1 MEGSVLGTIAGRL
14 GMQNGPEVGFMSSSG
29 DEQDAHVRQVVKQA
43 HEELMQ
49 LLRQRAELMKRIGS
63 LKQTI
68 SGLANLFGN
77 TVLSDDLLDL
87 VGEPRD
93 RKRQAGFTNAC
104 RKVLM
109 EADRP
114 LSARDVCQKIE
125 EKVPLLLAR
134 HREPLASVTTVLNR
148 LASYGEA
155 EAVVAN
161 GRRAWQWAAERAS

>member
-1 MEGSVLGTIAGRL
+1 MFGTIAGRL
-14 GMQNGPEVGFMSSSG
+14 GTQNGPVVGFMNSSS
-29 DEQDAHVRQVVKQA
+29 DEPDANVREVVKQA
-43 HEELMQ
+43 HDELLQ
-49 LLRQRAELMKRIGS
+49 LLRQRADLMKRIGT

-77 TVLSDDLLDL
+77 RVLSDELLEL

-104 RKVLM
+104 RRILM
-109 EADRP
+109 EAERP
-114 LSARDVCQKIE
+114 LSARAVCQKIE
-125 EKVPLLLAR
+125 EKAPLLLAR

-155 EAVVAN
+155 EAVVVN
-161 GRRAWQWAAERAS
+161 GRRAWQWVAERTAQ

>member
-1 MEGSVLGTIAGRL
+1 
-14 GMQNGPEVGFMSSSG
+14 MQNGPEVGFITSST
-29 DEQDAHVRQVVKQA
+29 DEQDAHVRKVVKQA
-43 HEELMQ
+43 HEELIQ
-49 LLRQRAELMKRIGS
+49 LLHQRADLMKRIGT

-77 TVLSDDLLDL
+77 TVLSEELLDL

-109 EADRP
+109 EAERP
-114 LSARDVCQKIE
+114 LSAREVVQRID
-125 EKVPLLLAR
+125 EKMPLLLSR

-155 EAVVAN
+155 EAVAAN
-161 GRRAWQWAAERAS
+161 GRRAWQWAAERASQ